1 MQKIGF
7 DQVDYT
13 FCLNNTDQHWN
24 NMTEAIAPQGKIC
37 LIVENQAPVALNL
50 LKSKSVTVVWETM
63 FTRSNFNTDDIE
75 EQHRLLNRIA
85 ELVDGGKIRTAVTGR
100 ISPIHAAN
108 LKLAHAKNRIWK
120 NNRKNC
126 S

>member
-1 MQKIGF
+1 
-7 DQVDYT
+7 
-13 FCLNNTDQHWN
+13 
-24 NMTEAIAPQGKIC
+24 MTEAIAPQGKIC